1 MYCSFGNLCI
11 AGYLLRTSTD
21 NKDRNHLQMWSSLRE
36 NKGETGKKDEEVFE
50 EEEMFEDEGVFEE
63 EGMFEM

>member
-21 NKDRNHLQMWSSLRE
+21 NKDRNHLQMWGSLRE

-50 EEEMFEDEGVFEE
+50 EEGMFEDEGVFE
-63 EGMFEM
+63 M